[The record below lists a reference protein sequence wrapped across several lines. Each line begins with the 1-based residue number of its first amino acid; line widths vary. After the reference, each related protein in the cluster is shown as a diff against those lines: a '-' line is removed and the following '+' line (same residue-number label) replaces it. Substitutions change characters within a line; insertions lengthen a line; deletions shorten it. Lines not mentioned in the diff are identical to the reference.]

1 MSATHF
7 FILFLLFAVHIINFY
22 IYLHFGFYQDGS
34 FPGVSPIKVTGVL
47 VVPFRGL
54 NLGICT
60 A

>member
-34 FPGVSPIKVTGVL
+34 VPGVLPYKSDGGA
-47 VVPFRGL
+47 R
-54 NLGICT
+54 CT
-60 A
+60 F